1 MKKRVFC
8 ILLSL
13 LMLFSAASA
22 QAKVNNFYLRT
33 RYGQLALYENL
44 VFNYS
49 IGVYGGFYMYS
60 DDQLNEIWSRM
71 NLSEEDDE
79 VYDFRYWISPERTY
93 EFQIQVKEQT
103 YDSFATEV
111 SHAPQYISMMEE
123 AMVNAGYTNIR
134 QLHEGLLRSTPEGD
148 MLETAYAFD
157 IPLEDGSVRSI
168 TVVYYDCYYENI
180 EYIFEMTAYD
190 GDYETAQYLLNE
202 MVQTVDIWSAPGY

>member
-1 MKKRVFC
+1 MKKRMLC

-13 LMLFSAASA
+13 LMLLSVPGA
-22 QAKVNNFYLRT
+22 QAAVNNFYLRT
-33 RYGQLALYENL
+33 RYGQLALYENM
-44 VFNYS
+44 VFNYA
-49 IGVYGGFYMYS
+49 IGVYSGFYMYS
-60 DDQLNEIWSRM
+60 DDQLNELWSRM
-71 NLSEEDDE
+71 DLGEDDDE
-79 VYDFRYWISPERTY
+79 VYDFRYWISPDRTY

-103 YDSFATEV
+103 YDSFVTEL
-111 SHAPQYISMMEE
+111 SHAPQYIDMMEE

-134 QLHEGLLRSTPEGD
+134 QLHEGMLRNTPEGE

-157 IPLEDGSVRSI
+157 IPLEDGGVRSI

-202 MVQTVDIWSAPGY
+202 MVQTVDIGSASGY